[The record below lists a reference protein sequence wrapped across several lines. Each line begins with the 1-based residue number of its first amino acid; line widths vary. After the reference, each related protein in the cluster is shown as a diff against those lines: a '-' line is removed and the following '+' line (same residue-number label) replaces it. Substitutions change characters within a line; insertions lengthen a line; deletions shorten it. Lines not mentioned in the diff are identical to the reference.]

1 MKYLIMCE
9 GPNEKKIIDM
19 LLEHQKL
26 TVCEDDL
33 VGRVTYHARQIGK
46 SPMVMGQ
53 LRIYGGDVEVWRIG
67 DRQTDKLIIPAEF
80 KNQIKKV
87 TKFCTL
93 PELEI
98 LLILSEKKFK
108 EYEKGKSQKH
118 PKDFAKENICYNRR
132 KYKGDTKFYEEY
144 YGNDIPKLIKAI
156 QEYKQRNHA
165 HRNDEHYLIEL
176 LNPQKILL
184 N

>member
-9 GPNEKKIIDM
+9 GANEKKIIDL
-19 LLEHQKL
+19 LLENEKL
-26 TVCEDDL
+26 KVSADDL
-33 VGRVTYHARQIGK
+33 LGRITYHARQIKK

-67 DRQTDKLIIPAEF
+67 DKQTDKLDISVEF
-80 KNQIKKV
+80 RTQIKKV

-118 PKDFAKENICYNRR
+118 PKDFAKENIIFNRHR
-132 KYKGDTKFYEEY
+132 YKGDTQFYEEY
-144 YGNDIPKLIKAI
+144 YGTDINKLTKAI
-156 QEYKQRNHA
+156 QEYRQRNHA
-165 HRNDEHYLIEL
+165 HKNDEHYLIE
-176 LNPQKILL
+176 ILKV
-184 N
+184 

>member
-26 TVCEDDL
+26 IVCADDL

-46 SPMVMGQ
+46 SPVVMGQ
-53 LRIYGGDVEVWRIG
+53 LRIYGGSVEVWRIG
-67 DRQTDKLIIPAEF
+67 DRQKDKLSIPAEF

-98 LLILSEKKFK
+98 LLILSEKKFN
-108 EYEKGKSQKH
+108 EYEKLKSQKRA
-118 PKDFAKENICYNRR
+118 KDFAKENISYNRC

-156 QEYKQRNHA
+156 REYKQRNHA
-165 HRNDEHYLIEL
+165 HKNDERYLIEL
-176 LNPQKILL
+176 LNPKNI
-184 N
+184 

>member
-1 MKYLIMCE
+1 MRYLVMCE
-9 GPNEKKIIDM
+9 GANEKKIIDM
-19 LLEHQKL
+19 LLENKKL
-26 TVCEDDL
+26 IVSEDDL
-33 VGRVTYHARQIGK
+33 LGQITYHARQIKK

-53 LRIYGGDVEVWRIG
+53 LRIYGGDVEIWRIG
-67 DRQTDKLIIPAEF
+67 DKQTDKLDIPLEF
-80 KNQIKKV
+80 KSKIKKV

-118 PKDFAKENICYNRR
+118 PKDFAKDNIVYNKS
-132 KYKGDTKFYEEY
+132 KYKGDTKFYEAY
-144 YGNDIPKLIKAI
+144 YGNDINKLIKAI

-165 HRNDEHYLIEL
+165 HKNDEHYLVE
-176 LNPQKILL
+176 ILK
-184 N
+184 

>member
-19 LLEHQKL
+19 LLEHQEL
-26 TVCEDDL
+26 IICEDDL
-33 VGRVTYHARQIGK
+33 LGRITYHARQISK

-53 LRIYGGDVEVWRIG
+53 LRIYGGDVEIWRIG
-67 DRQTDKLIIPAEF
+67 DKQTDRLTIPAEF
-80 KNQIKKV
+80 KSQIKKI

-118 PKDFAKENICYNRR
+118 PKAFAKENIRLGR
-132 KYKGDTKFYEEY
+132 HKYKGDTKFYEEY
-144 YGNDIPKLIKAI
+144 YENDISKLINAI
-156 QEYKQRNHA
+156 REYKQRNHA
-165 HRNDEHYLIEL
+165 HKPEEHYLIEL
-176 LNPQKILL
+176 LKT
-184 N
+184 

>member
-1 MKYLIMCE
+1 
-9 GPNEKKIIDM
+9 M

-26 TVCEDDL
+26 TICKDDL
-33 VGRVTYHARQIGK
+33 LGRITYHARQIDK

-67 DRQTDKLIIPAEF
+67 DRQTDKLIIPTEF
-80 KNQIKKV
+80 RNQIKKV

-108 EYEKGKSQKH
+108 EYEKEKSQKH
-118 PKDFAKENICYNRR
+118 PKEFAKENICYNRR

-144 YGNDIPKLIKAI
+144 YGNDIPKLITAI

-165 HRNDEHYLIEL
+165 HKNDEHYLIEL
-176 LNPQKILL
+176 LNP
-184 N
+184 

>member
-1 MKYLIMCE
+1 MRYLIMCE
-9 GPNEKKIIDM
+9 GANEKKIIDM
-19 LLEHQKL
+19 LLENKKL
-26 TVCEDDL
+26 IVSEDDL
-33 VGRVTYHARQIGK
+33 LGQITYHARQIKK

-53 LRIYGGDVEVWRIG
+53 LRIYGGDVEIWRIG
-67 DRQTDKLIIPAEF
+67 DKQTDKLDIPLEF
-80 KNQIKKV
+80 KSKIKKV

-118 PKDFAKENICYNRR
+118 PKDFAKDNIVYNKS
-132 KYKGDTKFYEEY
+132 KYKGDTKFYEAY
-144 YGNDIPKLIKAI
+144 YGNDINKLIKAI

-165 HRNDEHYLIEL
+165 HKNDEHYLVE
-176 LNPQKILL
+176 ILK
-184 N
+184 

>member
-1 MKYLIMCE
+1 MRYLIMCE
-9 GPNEKKIIDM
+9 GANEKKIIDM
-19 LLEHQKL
+19 LLENKKL
-26 TVCEDDL
+26 IVNEDDL
-33 VGRVTYHARQIGK
+33 LGQITYHARQIKK

-53 LRIYGGDVEVWRIG
+53 LRIYGGDVEIWRIG
-67 DRQTDKLIIPAEF
+67 DKQTDKLDIPLEF
-80 KNQIKKV
+80 KSKIKKV

-118 PKDFAKENICYNRR
+118 PKDFAKDNIVYNKS
-132 KYKGDTKFYEEY
+132 KYKGDTKFYEAY
-144 YGNDIPKLIKAI
+144 YGNDINKLIKAI

-165 HRNDEHYLIEL
+165 HKNDEHYLVE
-176 LNPQKILL
+176 ILK
-184 N
+184 

>member
-1 MKYLIMCE
+1 MKYLVMCE
-9 GPNEKKIIDM
+9 GANEKKIIDL
-19 LLEHQKL
+19 LLENDKL
-26 TVCEDDL
+26 KVSADDL
-33 VGRVTYHARQIGK
+33 LGRITYHARQIKK

-67 DRQTDKLIIPAEF
+67 DKQTDKLDIPVEF
-80 KNQIKKV
+80 RAQIKKV

-98 LLILSEKKFK
+98 LLILSEKKFR

-118 PKDFAKENICYNRR
+118 PKNFAKENIIFNRR
-132 KYKGDTKFYEEY
+132 RYKGDTQFYEDY
-144 YGNDIPKLIKAI
+144 YGADINKLTKAI

-165 HRNDEHYLIEL
+165 HKNDEHYLIE
-176 LNPQKILL
+176 ILKV
-184 N
+184 

>member
-9 GPNEKKIIDM
+9 GSNEKKIIDL
-19 LLEHQKL
+19 LLENGKL
-26 TVCEDDL
+26 IVGADDL
-33 VGRVTYHARQIGK
+33 LGRITYHARQIRT

-67 DRQTDKLIIPAEF
+67 DKQTDRLDIPAEF
-80 KNQIKKV
+80 RTRIKKV

-108 EYEKGKSQKH
+108 EYEKGKSHKH
-118 PKDFAKENICYNRR
+118 PKDFAKENIVFNRR
-132 KYKGDTKFYEEY
+132 RYKGETEFYEDY
-144 YGNDIPKLIKAI
+144 YGKDIDKLVGAI

-165 HRNDEHYLIEL
+165 HKNDEHYLLE
-176 LNPQKILL
+176 ILHR
-184 N
+184 

>member
-1 MKYLIMCE
+1 MRYLIMCE
-9 GPNEKKIIDM
+9 GANEKKIIDM
-19 LLEHQKL
+19 LLENKKL
-26 TVCEDDL
+26 IVSEDDL
-33 VGRVTYHARQIGK
+33 LGQITYHARQIKK

-53 LRIYGGDVEVWRIG
+53 LRIYGGDVEIWRIG
-67 DRQTDKLIIPAEF
+67 DKQTDKLDIPLEF
-80 KNQIKKV
+80 KPQIKKV

-118 PKDFAKENICYNRR
+118 PKDFAKDNIVYN
-132 KYKGDTKFYEEY
+132 KYKYRGDTKFYETY
-144 YGNDIPKLIKAI
+144 YGNDINKLIKAI

-165 HRNDEHYLIEL
+165 HKNDEHYLVE
-176 LNPQKILL
+176 ILK
-184 N
+184 

>member
-1 MKYLIMCE
+1 MRYLIMCE
-9 GPNEKKIIDM
+9 GANEKKIIDM
-19 LLEHQKL
+19 LLENKKL
-26 TVCEDDL
+26 IVSEDDL
-33 VGRVTYHARQIGK
+33 LGQITYHARQIKK

-53 LRIYGGDVEVWRIG
+53 LRIYGGDVEIWRIG
-67 DRQTDKLIIPAEF
+67 DKQTDKLDIPLEF
-80 KNQIKKV
+80 KSKIKKV

-118 PKDFAKENICYNRR
+118 PKDFAKDNIVYNKC
-132 KYKGDTKFYEEY
+132 KYKGDTKFYETY
-144 YGNDIPKLIKAI
+144 YGNDINKLIKAI

-165 HRNDEHYLIEL
+165 HKNDEHYLVE
-176 LNPQKILL
+176 ILK
-184 N
+184 